1 MNEPALEIK
10 WWQHITL
17 FVLAT
22 LTAFVSGFY
31 FADASP
37 WLAESWTR
45 PDVLMNA
52 ALYASAVIGILLA
65 HELGHYLH
73 CLKYGVVATP
83 PYFLPG
89 LPIPGVGVI
98 PFIGTFG
105 AFIRMQI
112 APMKPGELLRIGAWG
127 PIAGFVPALPILLI
141 GFSMSEVRP
150 LPEDLETALVLGD
163 SLVLL
168 AGEAIFHPNIPE
180 GHDVFLHP
188 LAMAGWVGC
197 FLTALNLMPVGQLD
211 GGHIAFSVF
220 GERYNRVAHVLFG
233 LMIGMGLLFFLGWL
247 VIALLVWKLGIKHP
261 PITGGEVEEGVA
273 AWPAWL
279 CFVIFIVTFAPAPIT
294 GGALPELLGWW

>member
-1 MNEPALEIK
+1 MNQSELQIK

-17 FVLAT
+17 FVVAS

-31 FADASP
+31 FSDASP
-37 WLAESWTR
+37 WVLESWTR
-45 PDVLMNA
+45 ADVLFDA
-52 ALYASAVIGILLA
+52 GLYATAVIGILLA

-89 LPIPGVGVI
+89 IPIPGLGVI

-105 AFIRMQI
+105 AFIRMEI
-112 APMKPGELLRIGAWG
+112 APMTPGALLRIGAWG
-127 PIAGFVPALPILLI
+127 PIAGFVVTVPVLMV
-141 GFSMSEVRP
+141 GFSLSEVRP
-150 LPEDLETALVLGD
+150 LPEDIETALVLGD
-163 SLVLL
+163 SLILL

-211 GGHIAFSVF
+211 GGHIAYSVF
-220 GERYNRVAHVLFG
+220 GEKYNRVAVGLFS
-233 LMIGMGLLFFLGWL
+233 LMILLGLVFFLGWL
-247 VIALLVWKLGIKHP
+247 VIALLVWKLGIRHP
-261 PITGGEVEEGVA
+261 AITRGEVEEGAA
-273 AWPAWL
+273 AWPAWVCL
-279 CFVIFIVTFAPAPIT
+279 VIFVLTFAPAPIT
-294 GGALPELLGWW
+294 GGSIPEMLGWW